1 MQDPN
6 IFFHLL
12 TIAIAIVFGTI
23 CYFIAKGKA
32 RNEAAWAILGFLFC
46 FIAFAILICLPKKT
60 KTAINEPLKE
70 GSSSG
75 NALHNESAA
84 ALNNEDSFEPRKPRL
99 SGSKT
104 LNWYYIN
111 QKGNNSILGPF
122 SINELRKQ
130 IQTNKLDP
138 STYIWCEEFEGWI
151 KISEFSNSSLLLDS
165 DFIE

>member
-12 TIAIAIVFGTI
+12 TIAIAVVFGFI
-23 CYFIAKGKA
+23 CYFIAKGKS
-32 RNEAAWAILGFLFC
+32 RNQTLWAILGFLFC
-46 FIAFAILICLPKKT
+46 FIAFAILICLPKKP
-60 KTAINEPLKE
+60 KVALNEPLKE
-70 GSSSG
+70 SSAPT
-75 NALHNESAA
+75 NVMHNESAA
-84 ALNNEDSFEPRKPRL
+84 ALNDEDSFEPRKPRL

-111 QKGNNSILGPF
+111 QKANNSILGPF

-130 IQTNKLDP
+130 IQSNKLDS
-138 STYIWCEEFEGWI
+138 STYIWCEEFEGWM
-151 KISEFSNSSLLLDS
+151 KISEFSNSSLLLDA